1 MSDGWILKIDM
12 RYRVVLRRS
21 DEGYSASR
29 PELPGC
35 HSQAKTRA
43 EAIINIKSAIR
54 EYLLAKRELAECS

>member
-1 MSDGWILKIDM
+1 MT
-12 RYRVVLRRS
+12 YRVTLRHS
-21 DEGYSASR
+21 LEGYSVSC
-29 PELPGC
+29 PELPRC